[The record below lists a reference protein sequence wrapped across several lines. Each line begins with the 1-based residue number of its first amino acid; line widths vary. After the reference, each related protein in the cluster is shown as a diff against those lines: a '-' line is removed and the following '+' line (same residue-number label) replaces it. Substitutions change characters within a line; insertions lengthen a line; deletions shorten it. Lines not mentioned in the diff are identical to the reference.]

1 MTVALKWQKA
11 VSILAGVS
19 FEILHLQIL
28 ILYCMYQ
35 CRFAYQYNQLQIIH
49 LIYQAFILYNMLGY
63 QQMCHGQNVQPA
75 SWPVSFPVAF
85 T

>member
-1 MTVALKWQKA
+1 
-11 VSILAGVS
+11 
-19 FEILHLQIL
+19 
-28 ILYCMYQ
+28 MYQ
-35 CRFAYQYNQLQIIH
+35 CRFAYQYSQLQIIH